1 MEANRVRDRF
11 SVDDSSNDT
20 SEAFEIALEYCFT
33 FDNRNETTFEC
44 IYNSIAYIIHVD
56 DVAIEPFELIIQA
69 R

>member
-1 MEANRVRDRF
+1 MDANRIRNRF
-11 SVDDSSNDT
+11 SVDDSLDDK

-44 IYNSIAYIIHVD
+44 IYNSIAYIYVD
-56 DVAIEPFELIIQA
+56 DVAIKTFELIIQD